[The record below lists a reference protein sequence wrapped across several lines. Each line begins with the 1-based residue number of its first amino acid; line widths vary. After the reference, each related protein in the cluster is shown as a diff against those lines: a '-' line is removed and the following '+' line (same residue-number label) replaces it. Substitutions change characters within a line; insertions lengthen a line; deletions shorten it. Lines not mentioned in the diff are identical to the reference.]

1 MIVSKEKIYNY
12 LISKGLTR
20 NQALGMIVNIQAE
33 SAFDSAAVGDNGASY
48 GLFQHNLS
56 RRDAMVEYIKEN
68 YDDKDWK
75 TNWKGQIDYALTEE
89 DTQTYMGIQFD
100 SPEEASKWF
109 TINWERPQDKEK
121 KAEERI
127 SVLEDYK
134 NEDWFQPKKEKAP
147 EVTYSPPV
155 IGPDGEVISGG
166 VPQGDDVDRSDI
178 ERSLE
183 ENKGIVQKYSSWDDF
198 YNNYD
203 KVDLE
208 RPIQIGDNPSLLK
221 FKQRPQGAKGD
232 GEFFII
238 GDDGKFLSRGGQRL
252 TPFGIVDK
260 EDPNYTQLLLQREA
274 RRKYEERKKLETQQK
289 AAEVVE
295 EIEEKESEIN
305 VDDLNDEEYKKYLED
320 NGYGFLSQDKSRIF
334 ETSEERDKYDNSLK
348 VPQTVETEEEA
359 IPQPETKQKSTLGA
373 LGDIGGLIDGLGGVP
388 AIIAGVMGAK
398 GYNAAMKKIQVRDYP
413 ELSTAF
419 KQQLYNSEQLAKI
432 GFTPEEERAIRDDI
446 DAAYRSGIENMV
458 RGTAG
463 DRAKFLATSGVL
475 DANRSNALLKFAAE
489 DAAVKRQNQ
498 ANHNAL
504 LQYAEEYN
512 SNKSIALR
520 QEELAM

>member
-1 MIVSKEKIYNY
+1 MNVSKEKIYNY

-75 TNWKGQIDYALTEE
+75 TNWKGQIDYALTEK

-221 FKQRPQGAKGD
+221 QNFHI
-232 GEFFII
+232 E
-238 GDDGKFLSRGGQRL
+238 
-252 TPFGIVDK
+252 
-260 EDPNYTQLLLQREA
+260 
-274 RRKYEERKKLETQQK
+274 RRWK
-289 AAEVVE
+289 
-295 EIEEKESEIN
+295 
-305 VDDLNDEEYKKYLED
+305 
-320 NGYGFLSQDKSRIF
+320 
-334 ETSEERDKYDNSLK
+334 
-348 VPQTVETEEEA
+348 
-359 IPQPETKQKSTLGA
+359 
-373 LGDIGGLIDGLGGVP
+373 
-388 AIIAGVMGAK
+388 
-398 GYNAAMKKIQVRDYP
+398 
-413 ELSTAF
+413 
-419 KQQLYNSEQLAKI
+419 
-432 GFTPEEERAIRDDI
+432 
-446 DAAYRSGIENMV
+446 
-458 RGTAG
+458 
-463 DRAKFLATSGVL
+463 
-475 DANRSNALLKFAAE
+475 
-489 DAAVKRQNQ
+489 
-498 ANHNAL
+498 
-504 LQYAEEYN
+504 
-512 SNKSIALR
+512 ALR
-520 QEELAM
+520 EGKHI